1 MHAETLQGA
10 SQEVRAG
17 RGIARSVGGLVRH
30 QADQV
35 GEVHPSKCLV
45 EVAEVAVRYHLRQ
58 RPSPRGLLRQH
69 SKDFCGLFEEAS
81 LLGFA
86 AAEVQHQ
93 PKQLRTGQ
101 SLDDCAL
108 PLVELGR
115 LLRVLHVA
123 VGAGVAVLAV
133 PGDEVDA
140 RAPAYLWMSKAA
152 LTGQQ
157 REELCQ
163 DRRMLRL
170 LQHLGAHGA
179 LWAGAASCGGRLIL
193 KLHQVCCLLGEG
205 AHVAAHGVL
214 LAGGFQA
221 ETDAPHPPWR
231 RALRARPA
239 GTHLLE
245 VFLHVDKGVAVLELQ
260 SHGEETLRGQTS
272 WYNCLKASNVLASQM
287 SRMCITNSTSASET
301 NMASCVHPPLRRAA
315 PLDNPLLGPFQ
326 RSLGGCL
333 SPGYEV
339 KLVPLADGRLAVR
352 HDAHPFLQ

>member
-1 MHAETLQGA
+1 M
-10 SQEVRAG
+10 
-17 RGIARSVGGLVRH
+17 RH

-45 EVAEVAVRYHLRQ
+45 EVAEVAVRHHLQQ

-152 LTGQQ
+152 LTEQ

-179 LWAGAASCGGRLIL
+179 LWAGAASSGGRLIL
-193 KLHQVCCLLGEG
+193 KLHQFCCPLGEG
-205 AHVAAHGVL
+205 AHVASHGVL

-272 WYNCLKASNVLASQM
+272 WCKCVQKSKRPQTCLPARCRACALQTLRLLLKLIWLAACTRRSAGLHL
-287 SRMCITNSTSASET
+287 STTLFWDLFSAHWEGACHLAMRSSSCRSP
-301 NMASCVHPPLRRAA
+301 MA
-315 PLDNPLLGPFQ
+315 G
-326 RSLGGCL
+326 
-333 SPGYEV
+333 
-339 KLVPLADGRLAVR
+339 
-352 HDAHPFLQ
+352 